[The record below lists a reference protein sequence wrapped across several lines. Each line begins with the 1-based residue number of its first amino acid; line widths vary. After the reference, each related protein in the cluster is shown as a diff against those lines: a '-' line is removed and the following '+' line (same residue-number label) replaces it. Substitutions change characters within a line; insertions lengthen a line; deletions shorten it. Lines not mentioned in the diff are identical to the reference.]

1 MWGREL
7 AKFSTTQERINH
19 LRGMLAEI
27 GMTGRYS
34 NEKAKKIKEEREL
47 AADLEAVQEGAK
59 AWGAESSEQMK
70 TRSSRTVE
78 APPKTRKVFFFFF
91 FFLQQLYYIILYW
104 LCSIPIS
111 KLIHLLADTAA
122 RTCIFG

>member
-70 TRSSRTVE
+70 TRSSRTME
-78 APPKTRKVFFFFF
+78 APPKTRKVFFFF

>member
-91 FFLQQLYYIILYW
+91 FFYSSYIILYYIGFVV
-104 LCSIPIS
+104 SPS
-111 KLIHLLADTAA
+111 VN
-122 RTCIFG
+122 